1 MAARR
6 RSGGRSQPRPPRRR
20 GRLSTPPSPSGTELA
35 ALGLFLCVVIVVP
48 LLVGLGVDGALHSGP
63 AGLVV
68 GLLVGIV
75 AGVAGIYVRFRR
87 YL

>member
-1 MAARR
+1 
-6 RSGGRSQPRPPRRR
+6 
-20 GRLSTPPSPSGTELA
+20 
-35 ALGLFLCVVIVVP
+35 VVIP
-48 LLVGLGVDGALHSGP
+48 LLAGLAVDGALHSAP

-75 AGVAGIYVRFRR
+75 AGVAGVYVRFRQ

>member
-1 MAARR
+1 V
-6 RSGGRSQPRPPRRR
+6 
-20 GRLSTPPSPSGTELA
+20 
-35 ALGLFLCVVIVVP
+35 FLCAAVVIP

-63 AGLVV
+63 AGLVI

-75 AGVAGIYVRFRR
+75 AGVAGVYVRFRR

>member
-1 MAARR
+1 M
-6 RSGGRSQPRPPRRR
+6 
-20 GRLSTPPSPSGTELA
+20 
-35 ALGLFLCVVIVVP
+35 GLYLCVAVVLP
-48 LLVGLGVDGALHSGP
+48 LFVGLRIDDAHHSSP

-75 AGVAGIYVRFRR
+75 AGFAGVYARFRR